1 MRQSDAFKP
10 ISVQKG
16 LTRTGSLQP
25 RNVNF
30 MQKDT
35 GQSQEISLD
44 AAILENQSPPKPI
57 KELKKSNDSGGD
69 SMKSAPRIT
78 LRNLESQGTIELTN
92 VDGTPQSQMTPAEK
106 VLASKKKESLLV
118 PKDSVIDQL
127 DLHRGITGY
136 LQSQKEIVH
145 EELHEEDKDDLDEL
159 IIGGANEQQKLF
171 VVEKSLMLT

>member
-1 MRQSDAFKP
+1 
-10 ISVQKG
+10 
-16 LTRTGSLQP
+16 
-25 RNVNF
+25 
-30 MQKDT
+30 
-35 GQSQEISLD
+35 
-44 AAILENQSPPKPI
+44 
-57 KELKKSNDSGGD
+57 
-69 SMKSAPRIT
+69 
-78 LRNLESQGTIELTN
+78 
-92 VDGTPQSQMTPAEK
+92 MTPAEK